1 VDRSVGPDEGCSES
15 GGFDDDGEN
24 RWRWHVVSVDDA
36 APNGIDRF
44 LGLPCS
50 S

>member
-1 VDRSVGPDEGCSES
+1 MDRSVGPDEGGGQS

-24 RWRWHVVSVDDA
+24 RGRWHDASVDDA
-36 APNGIDRF
+36 APNGIDRL
-44 LGLPCS
+44 LGLPFS

>member
-1 VDRSVGPDEGCSES
+1 MNRSVGTDDGCGQS
-15 GGFDDDGEN
+15 GRFDDNGEN
-24 RWRWHVVSVDDA
+24 RGRWHAASVDDA